1 MLPDDIKY
9 LFTTGELDA
18 ANCALASQ
26 LAEWRHRQ
34 EAGQV
39 CLLDDGGDK
48 EVMVMMKWR
57 RHHKVNE
64 LLRLKSIIPI
74 K

>member
-1 MLPDDIKY
+1 MIKC
-9 LFTTGELDA
+9 LTSGELDA

-39 CLLDDGGDK
+39 GHVDDLGGVWYK
-48 EVMVMMKWR
+48 
-57 RHHKVNE
+57 
-64 LLRLKSIIPI
+64 
-74 K
+74 

>member
-1 MLPDDIKY
+1 MLIFMK
-9 LFTTGELDA
+9 GELDS

-39 CLLDDGGDK
+39 HHADLGGDDQ
-48 EVMVMMKWR
+48 
-57 RHHKVNE
+57 
-64 LLRLKSIIPI
+64 I
-74 K
+74 KYVSLIVINLTYVAQ

>member
-1 MLPDDIKY
+1 MLIFMK
-9 LFTTGELDA
+9 GELDS

-39 CLLDDGGDK
+39 DADHGGDDQNK
-48 EVMVMMKWR
+48 YVS
-57 RHHKVNE
+57 
-64 LLRLKSIIPI
+64 LIIINLPYVAQ
-74 K
+74 